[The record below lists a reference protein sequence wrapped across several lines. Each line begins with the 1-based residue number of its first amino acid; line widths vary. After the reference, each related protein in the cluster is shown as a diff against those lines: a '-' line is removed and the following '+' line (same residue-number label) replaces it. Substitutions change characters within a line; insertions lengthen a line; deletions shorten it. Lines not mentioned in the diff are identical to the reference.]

1 MTELKSAMAT
11 DAGRV
16 RTVNEDRAI
25 VADGFVAVAD
35 GMGGH
40 VGGEVAA
47 ELAVESVEHAF
58 GRDRSPEGL
67 IQAAKRANSDVYR
80 RGLKERSLRGM
91 GTTLTAA
98 ALVDAS
104 SAPKVALVNVGDS
117 RAYLY
122 STGKLTR
129 LTEDHSLVEEMVR
142 RGELSEDDAL
152 THPHRHILTRVIG
165 VESDIDIDAWTIDV
179 RDGDRLLL
187 CSDGLTN
194 ECKDNEI
201 AQLLRDHAD
210 PEQAVH
216 ALVDRALRNGGS
228 DNVTVVV
235 SNVIVTN
242 GALSAPQRD
251 ARESS
256 ASPASPI
263 ARARREHL
271 VTPFSVLFVMA
282 MLATLVIAA
291 GFVDWYV
298 KASYYVGFHN
308 GSVAIFE
315 GRPGGFLW
323 FKPTVVKQTSFSEN
337 SVYPPARPELR
348 QGYLESSLKSAEKAV
363 YEIEHVKASFPVIPL
378 GTSTTTTTKSG

>member
-16 RTVNEDRAI
+16 RSVNEDRA
-25 VADGFVAVAD
+25 VVDDGFLAVAD

-40 VGGEVAA
+40 VGGEIAA
-47 ELAVESVEHAF
+47 ELAVESIEHAF
-58 GRDRSPEGL
+58 GSDRTAEGL
-67 IQAAKRANSDVYR
+67 IRAAKRANSDVYR
-80 RGLKERSLRGM
+80 RGLKERALRGM

-104 SAPKVALVNVGDS
+104 AQPRVALINVGDS

-122 STGKLTR
+122 SGGRLTR

-142 RGELSEDDAL
+142 RGELSEDDAMA
-152 THPHRHILTRVIG
+152 HPHRHILTRVIG
-165 VESDIDIDAWTIDV
+165 VEPEVDVDAWTIDV

-194 ECKDNEI
+194 ECKDAEI
-201 AQLLRDHAD
+201 SQLLHDHAD
-210 PEQAVH
+210 PEHAVH

-228 DNVTVVV
+228 DNVTVIV

-242 GALSAPQRD
+242 GNASVAPPD
-251 ARESS
+251 AR
-256 ASPASPI
+256 ATTA
-263 ARARREHL
+263 ARATPTERNRREHV

-282 MLATLVIAA
+282 FLATLAAAA
-291 GFVDWYV
+291 GLVDWYA
-298 KASYYVGFHN
+298 KSSYFVSFHN
-308 GSVAIFE
+308 GDVAIFE

-323 FKPTVVKQTSFSEN
+323 FKPTVQDQTTFPER
-337 SVYPPARPELR
+337 SVYPPDRAVLR
-348 QGYLESSLKSAEKAV
+348 QGLLEPSYKAAAKAV
-363 YEIEHVKASFPVIPL
+363 EAIEHLKGSF
-378 GTSTTTTTKSG
+378 GTVPTVAATTGSG

>member
-47 ELAVESVEHAF
+47 ELAVESVKHAF
-58 GRDRSPEGL
+58 DSDRSAEGL
-67 IQAAKRANSDVYR
+67 IHAAKRANTVVYR
-80 RGLKERSLRGM
+80 RGVKERALRGM

-98 ALVDAS
+98 ALVNAS
-104 SAPKVALVNVGDS
+104 ADPKVALINVGDS

-122 STGKLTR
+122 SGGRLTR

-165 VESDIDIDAWTIDV
+165 VEPDIDVDAWTIEV

-194 ECKDNEI
+194 ECKDPEI

-242 GALSAPQRD
+242 GAGGMSTG
-251 ARESS
+251 
-256 ASPASPI
+256 
-263 ARARREHL
+263 ARAATAPPATPLTRIRREHL

-282 MLATLVIAA
+282 FFATLVTAA
-291 GFVDWYV
+291 GFIDWYA
-298 KASYYVGFHN
+298 KASYYVGFNN

-323 FKPTVVKQTSFSEN
+323 FRPTVKQNTSFPEA
-337 SVYPPARPELR
+337 SVYPPDRPVLR
-348 QGYLESSLKSAEKAV
+348 EGLLEPSYKAAQKAV
-363 YEIEHVKASFPVIPL
+363 EAIEHVKGSF
-378 GTSTTTTTKSG
+378 GTVPSATPTTGSG

>member
-25 VADGFVAVAD
+25 VADDFVAVAD

-58 GRDRSPEGL
+58 GSDRSAEGL
-67 IQAAKRANSDVYR
+67 IHAAKRANTDVYR
-80 RGLKERSLRGM
+80 RGVKVRALRGM

-98 ALVDAS
+98 ALIDAS
-104 SAPKVALVNVGDS
+104 AVPKVALINVGDS

-122 STGKLTR
+122 SGERLSR

-142 RGELSEDDAL
+142 RGELSEDDAA

-165 VESDIDIDAWTIDV
+165 VEPDVDVDAWTIEV

-194 ECKDNEI
+194 ECKDPEI

-210 PEQAVH
+210 PEHAVH

-242 GALSAPQRD
+242 GAAGSATT
-251 ARESS
+251 A
-256 ASPASPI
+256 
-263 ARARREHL
+263 ARAAAAPPATPLTRIRREHL

-282 MLATLVIAA
+282 FFATLVVAV
-291 GFVDWYV
+291 GFIDWYA
-298 KASYYVGFHN
+298 KATYYVGFNN

-323 FKPTVVKQTSFSEN
+323 FKPTVKQKTSFPEG
-337 SVYPPARPELR
+337 SVYPPDRPVLR
-348 QGYLESSLKSAEKAV
+348 EGLLEPSYKAAQKAV
-363 YEIEHVKASFPVIPL
+363 EAIEHVKGSFGPVP
-378 GTSTTTTTKSG
+378 SAAPTTGSG

>member
-16 RTVNEDRAI
+16 RTVNEDRA
-25 VADGFVAVAD
+25 VVTEGFVAVAD

-47 ELAVESVEHAF
+47 ELAVESIEHAF
-58 GRDRSPEGL
+58 GSDRSAEGL
-67 IQAAKRANSDVYR
+67 IQATKRANTDVYR

-104 SAPKVALVNVGDS
+104 SEPKVAVVNVGDS

-122 STGKLTR
+122 SSGRLTR

-142 RGELSEDDAL
+142 RGELSEGDAT

-165 VESDIDIDAWTIDV
+165 VEPDVDVDAWTIEV

-194 ECKDNEI
+194 EIQDGDI

-216 ALVDRALRNGGS
+216 ALVDRALRHGGS

-235 SNVIVTN
+235 SNVIATN
-242 GALSAPQRD
+242 GAVAPAAPG
-251 ARESS
+251 ARV
-256 ASPASPI
+256 ATSPATPT
-263 ARARREHL
+263 AKVRRGHL

-282 MLATLVIAA
+282 LIATLVVAG

-298 KASYYVGFHN
+298 KASYYVGFHDR
-308 GSVAIFE
+308 SVAIYE

-323 FKPTVVKQTSFSEN
+323 FKPKVVQQTSFSE
-337 SVYPPARPELR
+337 SEVYPANRASLR
-348 QGYLESSLKSAEKAV
+348 VGLLEPSLKAAERAV
-363 YEIEHVKASFPVIPL
+363 YSLEHVRGVF
-378 GTSTTTTTKSG
+378 GTLPTVPTTTKASG

>member
-16 RTVNEDRAI
+16 RTVNEDRA
-25 VADGFVAVAD
+25 VVDDGFVAVAD

-47 ELAVESVEHAF
+47 ELAVDSVEQAF
-58 GRDRSPEGL
+58 ESDPSAEGL
-67 IQAAKRANSDVYR
+67 IQAAKHANSDVYR
-80 RGLKERSLRGM
+80 RGLKERALRGM

-104 SAPKVALVNVGDS
+104 AEPKVAVINVGDS

-122 STGKLTR
+122 SGGRLTR

-142 RGELSEDDAL
+142 RGELSEDDAMA
-152 THPHRHILTRVIG
+152 HPHRHILTRVIG
-165 VESDIDIDAWTIDV
+165 VEPEVDIDAWTIEV

-194 ECKDNEI
+194 ECKDAEI
-201 AQLLRDHAD
+201 AQLLHDHAD
-210 PEQAVH
+210 PESAVH

-242 GALSAPQRD
+242 GASGGGTFG
-251 ARESS
+251 
-256 ASPASPI
+256 
-263 ARARREHL
+263 ARATTTNPATPLTRFRREHL
-271 VTPFSVLFVMA
+271 VTPFSVFFVLA
-282 MLATLVIAA
+282 FFATLVVAA
-291 GFVDWYV
+291 GFVDWYA
-298 KASYYVGFHN
+298 KASYYVGFHDGN
-308 GSVAIFE
+308 VAIFE

-323 FKPTVVKQTSFSEN
+323 FEPTVKKQTSFPES
-337 SVYPPARPELR
+337 SVYPADRLALR
-348 QGYLESSLKSAEKAV
+348 EGLLEPSFQAAQKAV
-363 YEIEHVKASFPVIPL
+363 VAIEHVNTSFGTTTSL
-378 GTSTTTTTKSG
+378 TSTSGSG

>member
-16 RTVNEDRAI
+16 RTVNEDRAL
-25 VADGFVAVAD
+25 VANGFVAVAD

-47 ELAVESVEHAF
+47 ELAVESVESAF
-58 GRDRSPEGL
+58 DSDRSADGL
-67 IQAAKRANSDVYR
+67 IRAAKRANSDVYR
-80 RGLKERSLRGM
+80 RGLKERGLRGM

-104 SAPKVALVNVGDS
+104 EEPKVAVVNVGDS

-122 STGKLTR
+122 SGERLTR

-142 RGELSEDDAL
+142 RGELSEDDA
-152 THPHRHILTRVIG
+152 TSHPHRHILTRVVG
-165 VESDIDIDAWTIDV
+165 VEPDIDVDAWTIEV

-194 ECKDNEI
+194 ECKDDEI
-201 AQLLRDHAD
+201 AQLLHDHSD

-242 GALSAPQRD
+242 GAYAIPQPEARSA
-251 ARESS
+251 A
-256 ASPASPI
+256 PATPI
-263 ARARREHL
+263 ARVRREHL
-271 VTPFSVLFVMA
+271 VTPFSVLFVIA
-282 MLATLVIAA
+282 FCATLVIAA
-291 GFVDWYV
+291 GFVRWYV
-298 KASYYVGFHN
+298 SASYFVGFHD
-308 GSVAIFE
+308 GSVAVYE

-323 FKPTVVKQTSFSEN
+323 FEPKVVDQTSFAAKN
-337 SVYPPARPELR
+337 VYPPDRPAIR
-348 QGYLESSLKSAEKAV
+348 QGLLEPSLKAARRAV
-363 YEIEHVKASFPVIPL
+363 SSIEHVNSSFGISVKTA
-378 GTSTTTTTKSG
+378 GGG